1 MSINKKEITTEQLM
15 KAMQCKT
22 ADELIKLAKAEG
34 LDITKE
40 EAEEYLAELA
50 NIELDEEALGKTAG
64 GLVTPMSALKC
75 PGLCRNY
82 FF

>member
-1 MSINKKEITTEQLM
+1 MPIERKELTQEQIM
-15 KAMQCKT
+15 KAMKCRT
-22 ADELIKLAKAEG
+22 VDELISLAKAEG
-34 LDITKE
+34 FDITKD
-40 EAEEYLAELA
+40 EAEAYLAELA